1 MPKTYKQFVKEYAMG
16 LQVPSMSYMKPTG
29 SLTPLRKKENRVV
42 ADVIPQGELK
52 PLRKK
57 NEVSDKLKAK
67 VLGRKISRFK
77 KKFRQNLKDRK
88 P

>member
-1 MPKTYKQFVKEYAMG
+1 MSKSYKEFVKEYAMG

-42 ADVIPQGELK
+42 ATAIPQGEMK
-52 PLRKK
+52 PLKRKD
-57 NEVSDKLKAK
+57 EVSDRLKGK
-67 VLGRKISRFK
+67 VLKRKISRFK
-77 KKFRQNLKDRK
+77 AKFRKNLKR

>member
-1 MPKTYKQFVKEYAMG
+1 MSKSYKEFVKEYAMG

-29 SLTPLRKKENRVV
+29 SLNPLKKKENRVV
-42 ADVIPQGELK
+42 ATAIPQGEMK
-52 PLRKK
+52 PLKRKD
-57 NEVSDKLKAK
+57 EVSTKLKAK
-67 VLGRKISRFK
+67 VLDRKISRFK